1 MAAVFP
7 IRTDQ
12 PWTFNGVTY
21 EYDATEDRW
30 FVISTAATD
39 SVVEGISNNKSQ
51 IDVIDTIIDQEIE
64 NRTALLDAAAS
75 KNNQQDGAIAELDQR
90 LDAVSDAVGAVA
102 FVSKYTYVLERKD
115 TTCFNAYAACLID
128 AGGDL
133 ASQSACQS
141 AFDECNRAIGDPY
154 PLGSFT
160 SQDTNIL
167 DFIENFIITTPD
179 LNGQE
184 LDWENLLE
192 VGDYLEVYDEKDFD
206 TALYQVVSPP
216 SAFGDNPGEKIV
228 RVNFLKETSVG
239 DGKLNFQE
247 DYTIR
252 LIKASQGLDL
262 SEADK
267 RYVIKPYVVYFED
280 TPGDITP
287 VHSSGVLRNGELW
300 FDTSSLEL
308 FVWNNN
314 SWVAVTPPPTQ
325 DVTIAGV
332 IDDVDRLLTETAQ
345 QSQRVNSLV
354 SDLLLESNIYYSDG
368 PPVGDITGTLRNG
381 DLWVDSD
388 DLSIKF
394 YSQGAWI
401 NPDRQ
406 VGGDYLET
414 TGGKMTGAI
423 NSKVGGTN
431 NVALVITDAGNDDQC
446 LNIWAPGGAGQQI
459 KYVGRH
465 NTQHWFQVYDNTNNN
480 PLTTAKFGYETYSF
494 LSKPNVTYSASDA
507 HYFKSNVIFNNGN
520 GDLKAKVSNSNF
532 DFYNLA
538 RFQQGFVV
546 KGTGEAITGDN
557 SFAAYPDRVSYSGRM
572 ENDTDI
578 VNKKY
583 VDNNS
588 DRFTYVAQNGLWNDT
603 DWQNSANDGKFSAGG
618 QLANGNSFWFFSD
631 IDQNGRLLNLR
642 EYFSSDIEKIYIQI
656 GHYSHTYL
664 NDPNVNREGM
674 KIVWAGFVDQV
685 SRVKTGPLNS
695 KVYTPG
701 WELFLNSG
709 TNGND
714 PIPGSTITSGGTYYI
729 KFGGLL

>member
-1 MAAVFP
+1 MLLLVKTISKMA
-7 IRTDQ
+7 
-12 PWTFNGVTY
+12 
-21 EYDATEDRW
+21 
-30 FVISTAATD
+30 
-39 SVVEGISNNKSQ
+39 
-51 IDVIDTIIDQEIE
+51 
-64 NRTALLDAAAS
+64 
-75 KNNQQDGAIAELDQR
+75 
-90 LDAVSDAVGAVA
+90 
-102 FVSKYTYVLERKD
+102 
-115 TTCFNAYAACLID
+115 
-128 AGGDL
+128 
-133 ASQSACQS
+133 QS
-141 AFDECNRAIGDPY
+141 CNRAIGDPY

-354 SDLLLESNIYYSDG
+354 SDLILENNIYYSDG

-406 VGGDYLET
+406 VGGDYLEK
-414 TGGKMTGAI
+414 TGGTMTGDLAI
-423 NSKVGGTN
+423 EKDPAQSTGAPRLAFTKGGDITFSMWQYGDDECRLQIEKGYDFKISSTHSNDTLYSHIIIRDDFTEIHSLKDPASNDNAVNLGYLSTNYFPKTGGAIKGNVQVKDSNGVVRIDIQPDQSNNRFDVIGDQRITGKLKVKSVSNS
-431 NVALVITDAGNDDQC
+431 IDAGNSFE
-446 LNIWAPGGAGQQI
+446 AGQSDI
-459 KYVGRH
+459 SVLGVPLIVKDGNFENLKV
-465 NTQHWFQVYDNTNNN
+465 NTNGSVYGREGVV
-480 PLTTAKFGYETYSF
+480 PSI
-494 LSKPNVTYSASDA
+494 DRQ
-507 HYFKSNVIFNNGN
+507 
-520 GDLKAKVSNSNF
+520 
-532 DFYNLA
+532 LA
-538 RFQQGFVV
+538 
-546 KGTGEAITGDN
+546 
-557 SFAAYPDRVSYSGRM
+557 
-572 ENDTDI
+572 
-578 VNKKY
+578 NKKY
-583 VDNNS
+583 VDDQVRTS
-588 DRFTYVAQNGLWNDT
+588 GSFYRYVAQNGLWD
-603 DWQNSANDGKFSAGG
+603 DD
-618 QLANGNSFWFFSD
+618 
-631 IDQNGRLLNLR
+631 
-642 EYFSSDIEKIYIQI
+642 
-656 GHYSHTYL
+656 
-664 NDPNVNREGM
+664 
-674 KIVWAGFVDQV
+674 
-685 SRVKTGPLNS
+685 
-695 KVYTPG
+695 
-701 WELFLNSG
+701 
-709 TNGND
+709 
-714 PIPGSTITSGGTYYI
+714 
-729 KFGGLL
+729 